1 MVCAIQNPPVYENTT
16 HYMLIKDWQMT
27 KEEELIALNKE
38 LAKYR
43 AAGDTD
49 SYIIAQAKK
58 ESIIA
63 KMGAEAEEEYIKIY
77 GK

>member
-1 MVCAIQNPPVYENTT
+1 
-16 HYMLIKDWQMT
+16 MT
-27 KEEELIALNKE
+27 KEEELIVLNKE

-58 ESIIA
+58 ESILA
-63 KMGAEAEEEYIKIY
+63 KMGEEAEEEYIKIY

>member
-1 MVCAIQNPPVYENTT
+1 
-16 HYMLIKDWQMT
+16 MT
-27 KEEELIALNKE
+27 KEEELIELNKMIS
-38 LAKYR
+38 KYR

-63 KMGAEAEEEYIKIY
+63 KMGEEAEEEYIKIY

>member
-1 MVCAIQNPPVYENTT
+1 
-16 HYMLIKDWQMT
+16 MT
-27 KEEELIALNKE
+27 NEDTLIALNKE

-58 ESIIA
+58 ESILA
-63 KMGAEAEEEYIKIY
+63 KMGEEAEEEYINLYRFFGDKS
-77 GK
+77 

>member
-1 MVCAIQNPPVYENTT
+1 
-16 HYMLIKDWQMT
+16 MT
-27 KEEELIALNKE
+27 NEDTLIALNKE

-63 KMGAEAEEEYIKIY
+63 KMGEETEGDGWNRQMRNI
-77 GK
+77 

>member
-1 MVCAIQNPPVYENTT
+1 
-16 HYMLIKDWQMT
+16 MT

-43 AAGDTD
+43 AAGDID
-49 SYIIAQAKK
+49 AFIVAQATK

-63 KMGAEAEEEYIKIY
+63 KMGEEAEEEYINSYRFFGDKS
-77 GK
+77 